1 MFLQDIFFTNLLSNV
16 RACWVELR
24 GCEKLTFSCS
34 MISRRHRSTFSRLT
48 SRALVKKEIKIFLS
62 STFLK
67 KTSVVKLNIHFA
79 SKIII

>member
-16 RACWVELR
+16 RACWVELG

-62 STFLK
+62 SSFLK
-67 KTSVVKLNIHFA
+67 KPLL
-79 SKIII
+79 